1 MKDHTMK
8 DLEQELRRVA
18 DDVIKL
24 VAEKNAQYGD
34 AYFKLRDEWNTQSF
48 CVRIGDKYYRLVNL
62 VKSGQHII
70 DESIEDTIKDIMG
83 YCMLELIYRE
93 SAYRIKG

>member
-1 MKDHTMK
+1 MKN
-8 DLEQELRRVA
+8 LEQELHKVA
-18 DDVIKL
+18 DEVIKL
-24 VAEKNAQYGD
+24 VIDKNNKYGD

-62 VKSGQHII
+62 VKSGQSIME
-70 DESIEDTIKDIMG
+70 ESIEDTIKDIIG

-93 SAYRIKG
+93 ST

>member
-1 MKDHTMK
+1 MK

-62 VKSGQHII
+62 VKSGQNIT
-70 DESIEDTIKDIMG
+70 DEPIEDTIKDIVG
-83 YCMLELIYRE
+83 YCLLELIYRN
-93 SAYRIKG
+93 SKDCIDG

>member
-34 AYFKLRDEWNTQSF
+34 AYFKLRDEWNTQS
-48 CVRIGDKYYRLVNL
+48 
-62 VKSGQHII
+62 
-70 DESIEDTIKDIMG
+70 
-83 YCMLELIYRE
+83 
-93 SAYRIKG
+93 

>member
-1 MKDHTMK
+1 MK

-18 DDVIKL
+18 DEIIKL
-24 VAEKNAQYGD
+24 VCEKNAQYGD

-62 VKSGQHII
+62 VKSGQHIM
-70 DESIEDTIKDIMG
+70 DESIEDTIKDIIG

-93 SAYRIKG
+93 STYRIKG

>member
-1 MKDHTMK
+1 MK

-34 AYFKLRDEWNTQSF
+34 AYFKLREA
-48 CVRIGDKYYRLVNL
+48 
-62 VKSGQHII
+62 
-70 DESIEDTIKDIMG
+70 
-83 YCMLELIYRE
+83 IYLYE
-93 SAYRIKG
+93 QLPEKNMDFEEAFPGVEVEEA